1 MLAKKLGIWR
11 SHCRRLAC
19 LSLATMAF
27 VGMPGGQPRPAQA
40 APPDGL
46 ARAFADPP
54 ASARPA
60 VYWAW
65 VNGDVSLP
73 QLTRD
78 LEEFKAKGISK
89 AYIFE
94 FGARD
99 PRKIVPAGP
108 AFMGPESIKAIAH
121 AIREAKRVGIEMGLV
136 TSSSWNAGG
145 TWVAPEHA
153 SMGLY
158 CSRKTIRG
166 PARFDDR
173 LPLPEVPEKAPKRAD
188 GTPAFWKEVAVLAVP
203 GTWPQPQSGGLG
215 IGDSGLEKRRPEPN
229 LPIAKSNPQS
239 PIPDPQ
245 SLIPE
250 HVVDLSKHLGPD
262 GRLVWDVPPGPWT
275 ILRLVCSNNG
285 QGLAVPSP
293 NSQGLAIDHFSAEA
307 TRMHFNFFIQRLQRE
322 LGPLNQ
328 TALTTLYLC
337 SYELRGAVWTPS
349 FLDEFRSRRGYDMTP
364 YLPALFGA
372 KFNKPEVTER
382 FDYDFRKTQ
391 GDLLVDNFYKT
402 AAEIC
407 HKHGLL
413 LCAEAGGPGPPL
425 HNVPVDALKA
435 QGAID
440 IPRGEFWTDQHLWV
454 VKETACAA
462 HIYGKRVCDM
472 ESFTSWRHWQDGPF
486 DLKPFAD
493 RALCDGTNFFTFHTC
508 PHSPPEAGRP
518 GWVYAAGTHVG
529 PTVTWWPMARPFHDY
544 LARCSFLLQ
553 QGLFVGDVCY
563 YYGDQG
569 YNFVPPKRVDPS
581 LGFGY
586 DYDVTNAEVILTRM
600 AARDGRIVLPDGMSY
615 QLLVLPDR
623 DDIDLE
629 VLQKLDRLVQD
640 GATIVGRKPVR
651 ATGLADHQRRSL
663 QVRQLAEKLWGPCD
677 GTGVKEHAYGQGRVI
692 WGRTLREVFQDG
704 GIGPDFGFKGRDATT
719 IVPMVP
725 DLDYI
730 HRRTPD
736 AEIYFVINKG
746 RRWEDADCT
755 FRVQGRQPELW
766 MPDTGEIRAQPVF
779 RQVTGGTEVPL
790 RFPPA
795 GSVFVVF
802 RDQPSVGARV
812 ASDAITTARG
822 ATKAL
827 DVPAGLPPLEI
838 AGPWEVRFPAGWGA
852 PASKVFQNL
861 TSWTEDAEDGVKYFS
876 GIATYHKE
884 IDIPPDRL
892 SGSVRLVLDLGRVEK
907 VAEVA
912 LNGKR
917 LGVLWKPPFSIDITD
932 AAAGGRNRLVVAVA
946 NTWSN
951 RLVGDARA
959 TNGNRYGRTN
969 IDGSLTGKVPWK
981 DTPLLESGLLGP
993 VQILSARRGM
1003 LPP

>member
-1 MLAKKLGIWR
+1 MSAKRPG
-11 SHCRRLAC
+11 SCRC
-19 LSLATMAF
+19 KW
-27 VGMPGGQPRPAQA
+27 PR
-40 APPDGL
+40 L
-46 ARAFADPP
+46 ARAFLAAVTLAAVAGSDLRQVEAASPDQPAVGAPPSVGARLARGFANPP

-108 AFMGPESIKAIAH
+108 AFMGPESSKAIAH

-158 CSRKTIRG
+158 CSRKMVRG

-173 LPLPEVPEKAPKRAD
+173 LPLPKVPEKAPKRPD

-203 GTWPQPQSGGLG
+203 GTGLEHQTGEEKTAKPTKTPAPQPPPPVIDG
-215 IGDSGLEKRRPEPN
+215 EERVVN
-229 LPIAKSNPQS
+229 LTGR
-239 PIPDPQ
+239 
-245 SLIPE
+245 
-250 HVVDLSKHLGPD
+250 LGPG
-262 GRLVWDVPPGPWT
+262 GRLAWDVPPGPWT
-275 ILRLVCSNNG
+275 ILRFVCSNTG

-307 TRMHFNFFIQRLQRE
+307 TRMHFDYFIEKLQQE
-322 LGPLNQ
+322 LGPLNR

-349 FLDEFRSRRGYDMTP
+349 FLDEFNRRRGYDMTP

-382 FDYDFRKTQ
+382 LDYDFRKTQ

-454 VKETACAA
+454 VKETASAA

-493 RALCDGTNFFTFHTC
+493 QALCDGTNFFTFHTC

-600 AARDGRIVLPDGMSY
+600 AARHGRIVLPDGMSY

-629 VLQKLDRLVQD
+629 VLQKLERLVQD
-640 GATIVGRKPVR
+640 GATIVGRKPAR

-677 GTGVKEHAYGQGRVI
+677 GTSVKEHAYGQGRVI
-692 WGRTLREVFQDG
+692 WGRTLHEVFQDG

-730 HRRTPD
+730 HRRTAD

-746 RRWEDADCT
+746 SRSEDVDCT
-755 FRVQGRQPELW
+755 FRVHGKQPELW
-766 MPDTGEIRAQPVF
+766 MPDTGEIHVQPVF

-802 RDQPSVGARV
+802 RDRPSVGARV

-822 ATKAL
+822 ETKAL

-838 AGPWEVRFPAGWGA
+838 AGPWGVRFPPGWGT

-912 LNGKR
+912 LNGKP
-917 LGVLWKPPFSIDITD
+917 LGVLWKPPFSIDITE
-932 AAAGGRNRLVVAVA
+932 AARPGRNRLVVAVA

-959 TNGNRYGRTN
+959 TEGKRYCRTN

-993 VQILSARRGM
+993 VRIHCARRVIVQ
-1003 LPP
+1003 P